1 MTAPFGRVLTAM
13 VTPFTPEGAIDLDRA
28 AELAA
33 RLVDDGN
40 DGLVV
45 SGTTGEAPTTH
56 RAEKA
61 DLLRAVVDAV
71 GDRAHVVA
79 GVGSNDT
86 THAVSMAE
94 DAAKAGATGLLL
106 VTPYYNKP
114 PQAGVIAHMTK
125 VAGSTDLPVMIYD
138 IPGRTG
144 LALAERTIVELAGHP
159 QVVAMKDAKLDL
171 ESTSHVLRE
180 TDLAYYCGQDAVTL
194 PLMAIGGVGVVGTST
209 HVVAGRTQQMIAAFL
224 DGRLDEARALHE
236 GMLPIYTGIFRTQG
250 TILVKAALA
259 LLGFPVGGVRLP
271 LVEATDAEVAQ
282 LREDLALAGVSGV
295 SA

>member
-1 MTAPFGRVLTAM
+1 M
-13 VTPFTPEGAIDLDRA
+13 VTPFTEEGTVDYQRA
-28 AELAA
+28 GELAA
-33 RLVDDGN
+33 RLVDEGN
-40 DGLVV
+40 DGLVI

-56 RAEKA
+56 RAEKS

-94 DAAKAGATGLLL
+94 DAAKAGATALLC

-114 PQAGVIAHMTK
+114 PQAGVLAHVRR
-125 VAGSTDLPVMIYD
+125 VAGATDLPVMLYD

-144 LALAERTIVELAGHP
+144 LALAERTIVELAEHP
-159 QVVAMKDAKLDL
+159 QIVALKDAKLDL

-180 TDLAYYCGQDAVTL
+180 TDLAYYSGQDALTL
-194 PLMAIGGVGVVGTST
+194 PLMSLGGVGVVGTST
-209 HVVAGRTQQMIAAFL
+209 HLVARRTKQMVAAFL
-224 DGRLDEARALHE
+224 SGDPDRARSLHE

-250 TILVKAALA
+250 TILVKAALG

-271 LVEATDAEVAQ
+271 LVEATDAEVEQ
-282 LREDLALAGVSGV
+282 LKADLAAAGVL
-295 SA
+295 

>member
-1 MTAPFGRVLTAM
+1 MTSPPFGRVLTAM
-13 VTPFTPEGAIDLDRA
+13 VTPFTPDGDVDLKRA
-28 AELAA
+28 GELAD

-40 DGLVV
+40 DGLVI

-71 GDRAHVVA
+71 GGRAHVVA

-86 THAVSMAE
+86 THAVSMAQ
-94 DAAKAGATGLLL
+94 DAEKAGATGVLV
-106 VTPYYNKP
+106 VTPYYSKP
-114 PQAGVIAHMTK
+114 PQAGVIAHTTK
-125 VAGSTDLPVMIYD
+125 VAEATDLPVMLYD

-144 LALAERTIVELAGHP
+144 LALAERTIVQLAAHP
-159 QVVAMKDAKLDL
+159 QVVALKDAKLDL

-180 TDLAYYCGQDAVTL
+180 TDLAYYSGQDAVTL
-194 PLMAIGGVGVVGTST
+194 PMMAIGGVGVVGTST
-209 HVVAGRTQQMIAAFL
+209 HLVARRTQDMITAFL
-224 DGRLDEARALHE
+224 AGDLAKARELHE
-236 GMLPIYTGIFRTQG
+236 AMLPIYTGIFRTQG

-271 LVEATDAEVAQ
+271 LVEATAEEIAQ
-282 LREDLALAGVSGV
+282 LRTDLQAAAVL
-295 SA
+295 